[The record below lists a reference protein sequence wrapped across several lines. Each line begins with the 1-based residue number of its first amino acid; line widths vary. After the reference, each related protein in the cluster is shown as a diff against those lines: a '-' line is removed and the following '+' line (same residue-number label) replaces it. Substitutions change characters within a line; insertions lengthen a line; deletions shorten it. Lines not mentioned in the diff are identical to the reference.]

1 MKIDALSRSLRSGV
15 RIVFLGPAARRMIAI
30 SAAAVGIAIC
40 KIQNHVHVSLTHPST
55 YSSPLHHK
63 CGLLMLGCVSWALCE
78 IFLGA

>member
-1 MKIDALSRSLRSGV
+1 MDFASSDIHSRRLIAL
-15 RIVFLGPAARRMIAI
+15 
-30 SAAAVGIAIC
+30 AAAVVGVTIC
-40 KIQNHVHVSLTHPST
+40 IYQRHVHIALLHPST